1 MKIITPNKLGLKGE
15 IEGKI
20 VIKGST
26 KEIKNQKN
34 KDQIEKYNILQIE
47 IKY

>member
-1 MKIITPNKLGLKGE
+1 LKIITPNKLGLKGE

-26 KEIKNQKN
+26 KKNKNQKN
-34 KDQIEKYNILQIE
+34 KNQIEKYNILQIE